1 MSGVIEDCA
10 KGFEQLVNWLLGILV
25 VLFLT
30 VIGLGSYIIWG
41 HSMAKVIVIAN
52 CQEVLNVGCY

>member
-41 HSMAKVIVIAN
+41 IV
-52 CQEVLNVGCY
+52 